1 MSATKTTTPVEGS
14 LSHYIQTS
22 DKYGRP
28 VNIPVVDVRDGIA
41 ERMLG
46 EAIIKAQNRSKY
58 ITYTEYHVSQ
68 RKHR

>member
-1 MSATKTTTPVEGS
+1 MSMDQTVTSNEGS

-46 EAIIKAQNRSKY
+46 ESIIKATNKSKY
-58 ITYTEYHVSQ
+58 IVYTEYHMS
-68 RKHR
+68 RKQLR